1 MGFIEKFNKQAT
13 ITKLSKTP
21 LYKEIEEHKNLL
33 NDHKI
38 EFKVKQE
45 MDLFLYEVIYRSF
58 YNEWRINRAWDD
70 FRGEYYDTFNY
81 INYEE
86 KQKMFNNDL
95 APVLAELPHFHEKT
109 SDLEI
114 YLPQY
119 EPEINR
125 WFIQDYSLTTLKQHA
140 EKIKNMAINPH
151 TPLDLY

>member
-109 SDLEI
+109 SDL
-114 YLPQY
+114 
-119 EPEINR
+119 
-125 WFIQDYSLTTLKQHA
+125 
-140 EKIKNMAINPH
+140 
-151 TPLDLY
+151 

>member
-13 ITKLSKTP
+13 ITKLNKTP

-33 NDHKI
+33 SDHKI
-38 EFKVKQE
+38 DFKIKQE

-58 YNEWRINRAWDD
+58 YNEWRINRAWDE

-95 APVLAELPHFHEKT
+95 APVLEELPHFYEKT
-109 SDLEI
+109 SDLDI

-125 WFIQDYSLTTLKQHA
+125 WFIKDYSLTTLKQH
-140 EKIKNMAINPH
+140 
-151 TPLDLY
+151 